1 MKDLIINSVS
11 PSAQAGISKAAQPGA
26 KDAASGFGDVLRQSI
41 DKVSNSMQEA
51 EQMAVGLTSGKHANI
66 HETMIALEKANIS
79 FRLLTKVQGKVLGA
93 YQEIMRM
100 QV

>member
-1 MKDLIINSVS
+1 MKDLIVNSVS
-11 PSAQAGISKAAQPGA
+11 PQAQAGIAKATQPGA
-26 KDAASGFGDVLRQSI
+26 KDNVSGFSDVLRQSL
-41 DKVSNSMQEA
+41 DKVNNSMQEA
-51 EQMAVGLTSGKHANI
+51 GEMAVGLTSGKHSNI